1 MSNCFSENASA
12 LCSHFSQ
19 VSCRDRDKGFH
30 PQAVGG
36 LCFHLL
42 CRHFHTTLCG
52 FYLCHRFVGIQEMDI
67 FVDTVHSQLG
77 YKKFR
82 RDSKEGYLLCET
94 ISDLECPL
102 TTSERGK
109 GPHCLVTLFGGCLMC
124 NACFRIMPSA
134 EMPLVHKRLFQLW
147 VFSSLL
153 ATSRKALSEYFL

>member
-1 MSNCFSENASA
+1 
-12 LCSHFSQ
+12 
-19 VSCRDRDKGFH
+19 
-30 PQAVGG
+30 
-36 LCFHLL
+36 
-42 CRHFHTTLCG
+42 
-52 FYLCHRFVGIQEMDI
+52 MDI

-94 ISDLECPL
+94 ISGLDCPL

-109 GPHCLVTLFGGCLMC
+109 GPHCSVTLFGGCLMC

-147 VFSSLL
+147 VLSALL
-153 ATSRKALSEYFL
+153 ATTRKALSEYFL